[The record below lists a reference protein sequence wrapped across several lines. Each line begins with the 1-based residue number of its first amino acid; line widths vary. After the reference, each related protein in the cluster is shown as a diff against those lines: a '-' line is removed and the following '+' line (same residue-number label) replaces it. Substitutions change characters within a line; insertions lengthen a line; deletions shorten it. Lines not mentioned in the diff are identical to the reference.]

1 MSSMKFYELP
11 QATQDMLVERQ
22 RDYVTSCMDWLEDL
36 FPLINDRVNEEYGRI
51 FTKPFDALTNIQEF
65 EWPHNIVWSPTYT
78 DLDLEVFS
86 EALGVFVPSYNAR
99 LEVSSNGR
107 VWLFFGDYQAKGW
120 EDFEEGCTKILAEVK
135 DVILDIVSE
144 YYEEATSTAYIESQ
158 LWDEDF
164 GDFVWEP
171 PVLTDTELADHLFK
185 TGTTETTTGNWIF
198 DLADLDGRTPEQAL
212 DILYTH
218 GYQEYILDAECTDDT
233 LDIIFALDVC
243 PNAEQD

>member
-1 MSSMKFYELP
+1 MKFYELS
-11 QATQDMLVERQ
+11 QEMQDILVERQ

-51 FTKPFDALTNIQEF
+51 FTEPFDALMNIQEF
-65 EWPHNIVWSPTYT
+65 EWPNNLVWTPTYT
-78 DLDLEVFS
+78 ELDLAVFS
-86 EALGVFVPSYNAR
+86 EALGVFVPSYDAR
-99 LEVSSNGR
+99 LEVSPNGR
-107 VWLFFGDYQAKGW
+107 VWLYFGDYQADSSW
-120 EDFEEGCTKILAEVK
+120 REFEDACTKVLAEVK

-164 GDFVWEP
+164 EW
-171 PVLTDTELADHLFK
+171 VLTDKELADHLFK
-185 TGTTETTTGNWIF
+185 TGTEETTTGNWIF

-212 DILYTH
+212 DTLYAQ
-218 GYQEYILDAECTDDT
+218 GYQEYILDAECADDT

-243 PNAEQD
+243 PNAEQEEEES